1 MKRKVNC
8 GQLSVEI
15 TLLGLLHIVK
25 TASEAWL
32 YPRVSS
38 FKRKLLSA
46 GRIDVMPNKIF
57 ALSSNSKD

>member
-25 TASEAWL
+25 ATSEAWL
-32 YPRVSS
+32 NPRVSP
-38 FKRKLLSA
+38 FKRKFFSA
-46 GRIDVMPNKIF
+46 GRIDVMPNKNF